1 MQEVR
6 EQTRKSAGETACPTF
21 VHGSRIMFSMRS
33 LTLLLLC
40 CATGAYAQNSTAD
53 QIALPADK
61 TDADVTLTLPD
72 APPKGATVTV
82 QPLSDSHGNR
92 LSPQPAI
99 DALEVTADTV
109 QFHIANMYFWGG
121 ARLGVEV
128 SGVKDPYV
136 YTLQRGPIPAK
147 NRIEVERGKAAVIWL
162 YNSGTQ
168 PLTAKWRIV
177 SGAESVCG
185 NDANGK
191 AHSGCGSPASQPQVT
206 IAPAATGHIAFE
218 APDDWFGARDS
229 TRRAVLELRF
239 GTSLGTSDTA
249 PLYPVALDLQIGGE
263 GPEILRLWFPW
274 AVSGLAMVFH
284 LIWVTF
290 GVTLGAVF
298 LMLAQVMIPNFRKCL
313 GMENQVERLQER
325 MHGISAAVGNRLS
338 TRCHQEIQRVR
349 CGLGMNWPMAKSPF
363 TMDGVFLSGN
373 SEEVCR
379 LAGILPKVESRVRL
393 TESLDERQSAA
404 VDADPGSMPPSLCWS
419 REQHLRSVQSILAGQ
434 FVTDV
439 DEKNATALLDRL
451 ADPAASL
458 KDFTTDLE
466 LRVAG
471 MRRLFASDPWKSK
484 CAVIVASVGLDECAD
499 LLSRTT
505 DAVPDGGWTMD
516 ELIRRDLAAV
526 KLGIVNQM
534 IELEELLGAAPEVL
548 AGVQLKMRSSD
559 PGVLAEANIDLAKLS
574 QGISDQDVMAA
585 LRDGMWDALMEPA
598 TLTVTDQ
605 DVVRVTLV
613 FRDKRLERSAAKNS
627 FHCSWHILPD
637 DDYEE
642 DWDSQFL
649 LSRGEVSIE
658 PEVYD
663 SVGNKLAIRSA
674 TEPDK
679 GIFKFDVVQ
688 PPSNVRHARLLRG
701 LLDAVITAVV
711 PVITVALTQVQ
722 NGGTLGIDKL
732 VLLGFTS
739 QAIRAAVIPD
749 SVAVTPVAPTPN
761 AKAPAK

>member
-1 MQEVR
+1 M
-6 EQTRKSAGETACPTF
+6 
-21 VHGSRIMFSMRS
+21 SRLVVLFIFA
-33 LTLLLLC
+33 L
-40 CATGAYAQNSTAD
+40 GAYAQNSTLD
-53 QIALPADK
+53 QIVLPADK
-61 TDADVTLTLPD
+61 TDADVSLTLPE

-82 QPLSDSHGNR
+82 QPLSDTRGNR
-92 LSPQPAI
+92 LLPQPAI
-99 DALEVTADTV
+99 DALEVTADTI
-109 QFHIANMYFWGG
+109 QFHIANVYFWGG

-128 SGVKDPYV
+128 SGVKDPYI
-136 YTLQRGPIPAK
+136 YTLQRGPIPAS
-147 NRIEVERGKAAVIWL
+147 NRIDVERGKPAVIWL

-168 PLTAKWRIV
+168 PYIAKWRIV
-177 SGAESVCG
+177 SGSESLCG
-185 NDANGK
+185 DDANGK
-191 AHSGCGSPASQPQVT
+191 PHAGCGSPASQPQVT
-206 IAPAATGHIAFE
+206 IAPAATGHLTFE
-218 APDDWFGARDS
+218 APDEWFGARDS
-229 TRRAVLELRF
+229 TRKAVLELRF
-239 GTSLGTSDTA
+239 GTADTA
-249 PLYPVALDLQIGGE
+249 PVYPVPMDFQISGAGLE
-263 GPEILRLWFPW
+263 VLGLWFPW
-274 AVSGLAMVFH
+274 AVSGLAMVWH

-290 GVTLGAVF
+290 GVTMGAVF

-349 CGLGMNWPMAKSPF
+349 CGLGMSWPVARSPF
-363 TMDGVFLSGN
+363 TLDGVFLSGN
-373 SEEVCR
+373 TEEVCR
-379 LAGILPKVESRVRL
+379 LASIMPKVESRVRL
-393 TESLDERQSAA
+393 TESLDERQTAA

-451 ADPAASL
+451 ADPDASL

-484 CAVIVASVGLDECAD
+484 CAAIVASLKLDECAD

-505 DAVPDGGWTMD
+505 DTIPDGGWTMD

-526 KLGIVNQM
+526 KLGLVNQM
-534 IELEELLGAAPEVL
+534 IELEALLAAAPEVL
-548 AGVQLKMRSSD
+548 AGVQQKIRSSD
-559 PGVLAEANIDLAKLS
+559 PGVLADANIDLAKLS
-574 QGISDQDVMAA
+574 QGVSDQDVMAA

-613 FRDKRLERSAAKNS
+613 FRDKRVDRSAAKNS
-627 FHCSWHILPD
+627 FHCSWHIMPD
-637 DDYEE
+637 DNYEE
-642 DWDSQFL
+642 DWESQFL
-649 LSRGEVSIE
+649 LSRGSVSVE

-663 SVGNKLAIRSA
+663 SVGNKVVIRPS
-674 TEPDK
+674 TEPEK
-679 GIFKFDVVQ
+679 GMFKFDVVQ

-701 LLDAVITAVV
+701 LLDATITAVV
-711 PVITVALTQVQ
+711 PVITVALTQAQ

-749 SVAVTPVAPTPN
+749 PVSNPSAATAN
-761 AKAPAK
+761 TKAPAK